1 MQSFK
6 FFICLICLLVAIK
19 VYAQD
24 VDSGQRLYQ
33 SQCAGC
39 HSRDLTGGYGP
50 NLIDDTW
57 LHGST
62 RGGIRDVI
70 NQGVPGTGM
79 PSFKHTLNEEQINH
93 IIDYL
98 IHMRTNST
106 TSHIPSLQSPVETL
120 DYAVKVEELN

>member
-1 MQSFK
+1 M
-6 FFICLICLLVAIK
+6 AINAH
-19 VYAQD
+19 AQD

-39 HSRDLTGGYGP
+39 HSHDLTGGYGP

-62 RGGIRDVI
+62 RGEIRKVI

-79 PSFKHTLNEEQINH
+79 PSFKHSLNEEQVNH

-98 IHMRTNST
+98 IHMRTNSS
-106 TSHIPSLQSPVETL
+106 TSHIPSLQSPI
-120 DYAVKVEELN
+120 DYAIKAGKFRLLFP